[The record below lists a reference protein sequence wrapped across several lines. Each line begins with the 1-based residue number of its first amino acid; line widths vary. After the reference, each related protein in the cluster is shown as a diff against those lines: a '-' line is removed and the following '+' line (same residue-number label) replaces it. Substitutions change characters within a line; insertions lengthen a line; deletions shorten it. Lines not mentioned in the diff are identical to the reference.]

1 MIFTK
6 ESQTGDAK
14 NEIPKVVFSTTHGAL
29 PHISPEIRKLW
40 EMLGELS
47 PVVPASSII
56 PDWYVKLKKYYI
68 NDFDKSHDRRNEEY
82 VKGVYPTVKRCPG
95 IFDFLRAGYIVPAW
109 SDFLVRWDGTNN
121 PAIFEE
127 SVAMKEISNKSFT
140 IQHSAYF
147 ENDINYEYPQAEGAP
162 FLNDSCKDILKLITP
177 WCVDTSEGISLLFL
191 QPYYHNS
198 TDITIM
204 PGMLDTDIE
213 YINNKHISIFLK
225 INSPNKDI
233 FIERGTPLLQV
244 IPFKRTD
251 YKFECITR
259 PTKEM
264 IRNFEV
270 LGMELHTKFRNVSDD
285 DAKKMSEELKCPFGN
300 SMLDPNR
307 RNAKMVHNRKQD
319 GKNYNKKD

>member
-1 MIFTK
+1 MIF
-6 ESQTGDAK
+6 AK
-14 NEIPKVVFSTTHGAL
+14 GTEKADHTNDIPEVVFSATHGIFHGVL
-29 PHISPEIRKLW
+29 PGISPEIRKLW
-40 EMLGELS
+40 EILGELN

-56 PDWYVKLKKYYI
+56 PDWYVKLKKDYI
-68 NDFDKSHDRRNEEY
+68 SDFDKTH
-82 VKGVYPTVKRCPG
+82 YPTAKRCPG
-95 IFDFLRAGYIVPAW
+95 IFDFLRAGYIIPAW

-121 PAIFEE
+121 PPKFEE
-127 SVAMKEISNKSFT
+127 TVAMREISNKSFT
-140 IQHSAYF
+140 VQHAVYL
-147 ENDINYEYPQAEGAP
+147 ENDTNHEYPQAEGAP
-162 FLNDSCKDILKLITP
+162 FLNNSCKDILKLITP

-259 PTKEM
+259 PTEEVV
-264 IRNFEV
+264 RNFEV
-270 LGMELHTKFRNVSDD
+270 LGMELYTKFTNTSDD
-285 DAKKMSEELKCPFGN
+285 NAKKMSKELKCPFGY

-307 RNAKMVHNRKQD
+307 RNAKMVYNRKKD
-319 GKNYNKKD
+319 DKNYNKKD